1 MIKRILIAF
10 SIAIFIQFTAIASS
24 LLASYLAQERA
35 SDEIK
40 HRISLDV
47 ATLDLGKENQV
58 SVANKEGILRY
69 IEYLNGYLSDHA
81 YPMRVQSIDGIIET
95 SLPDEFSR
103 IRTMKLST
111 NDEFVQIELVGLKLF
126 TDFPFSLL
134 AILCGLIYIVLS
146 NKKHESEQPE
156 PIVDTTP
163 IANVKTPDIKSPKL
177 VIDLKQKALY
187 LHSHL
192 ETQPVQ
198 LSNKPFCFYV
208 ALIKVCTSDNHE
220 PLVHHEPIPPSLL
233 DYADATFKKLMSLG
247 HTKRRQPDF
256 SNNLDKTLSEI
267 RAALDEVFETCP
279 LEKIHFY
286 PPKAQGEGSR
296 TKRHS
301 YAIESLDEKSLI
313 FIED

>member
-1 MIKRILIAF
+1 MRKRILIAC
-10 SIAIFIQFTAIASS
+10 AITAFIQFTAIAGS
-24 LLASYLAQERA
+24 LLANYLAQEVA

-69 IEYLNGYLSDHA
+69 IEYLNDYLSDHA
-81 YPMRVQSIDGIIET
+81 FPMRVKSIDGIIEST
-95 SLPDEFSR
+95 LPDEFVR
-103 IRTMKLST
+103 IHTMRLST
-111 NDEFVQIELVGLKLF
+111 NDEFVSVELVGLSWF
-126 TDFPFSLL
+126 SEIPFSIL

-146 NKKHESEQPE
+146 SEKHENELSEPE
-156 PIVDTTP
+156 I
-163 IANVKTPDIKSPKL
+163 NVKQNRNTKDLEVKYPKL

-187 LHSHL
+187 LNSHL
-192 ETQPVQ
+192 NTPPVQ
-198 LSNKPFCFYV
+198 LSNKPFCFYI

-220 PLVHHEPIPPSLL
+220 PLVHHEPIPPLL
-233 DYADATFKKLMSLG
+233 LEYADATFKKLMNLG

-279 LEKIHFY
+279 LEKNHFY

-301 YAIESLDEKSLI
+301 YAIESLDENSLI